1 MPLLNSSA
9 VARFTILSLLFV
21 ASLLFSGL
29 CQAQTLLDYRLL
41 DGYGLTDEAPVDKE
55 KPTLF
60 VAEQPDTF
68 SNVFKPTQSEK
79 PVKAVDFTKE
89 MVVGIVLPSTT
100 KPPKLSISRVFVQD
114 STLTVR
120 YIRLR
125 DTTLT
130 NNPLPTARQP
140 MLLLAIPKQ
149 NVLKTRILQ
158 NGRLIQTL
166 KKRDDEQ

>member
-1 MPLLNSSA
+1 MPLLNPST
-9 VARFTILSLLFV
+9 VVRFSVLFFLFV
-21 ASLLFSGL
+21 ASLLFSSIS
-29 CQAQTLLDYRLL
+29 QAQTLLNYRLL
-41 DGYGLTDEAPVDKE
+41 DGYGLTDEAPLNKE

-60 VAEQPDTF
+60 VAGQPDTF
-68 SNVFKPTQSEK
+68 SNVFKPTQSGK
-79 PVKAVDFTKE
+79 RDKAVDFTKE
-89 MVVGIVLPSTT
+89 MVIGIVLPPTT

-130 NNPLPTARQP
+130 NNPLPVALKP
-140 MLLLAIPKQ
+140 VLLLVIPKQ
-149 NVLKTRILQ
+149 TVSKTRILQ